1 MDIYERVK
9 QLEKM
14 LEELMNRLNN
24 IEEKL
29 RTLGI
34 EQPTLSIASQLVIAF
49 SMPAIQALEASRRAI
64 AAISKLSII
73 DPINE
78 AIIEVLSSCEALNIS
93 EITRRV
99 RVLRGSASR
108 RIIRERLKR
117 LETLDIV
124 VNVGSNDRPKYML
137 NECIQQMIQYEQV
150 KETSVYSSNRI

>member
-1 MDIYERVK
+1 LDIYERIK
-9 QLEKM
+9 RLEKM

-64 AAISKLSII
+64 AAISKLSVI

-78 AIIEVLSSCEALNIS
+78 AIIEVLSSCEALSIS

-117 LETLDIV
+117 LEILDIV
-124 VNVGSNDRPKYML
+124 VNVGSSDRPKYIL
-137 NECIQQMIQYEQV
+137 NECIQ
-150 KETSVYSSNRI
+150 

>member
-9 QLEKM
+9 RLEKM

-64 AAISKLSII
+64 AAISKLSVI

-78 AIIEVLSSCEALNIS
+78 AIIEVLSNCEALSIS

-117 LETLDIV
+117 LEILDIV
-124 VNVGSNDRPKYML
+124 VNVGSSDRPKYIL
-137 NECIQQMIQYEQV
+137 NECIQ
-150 KETSVYSSNRI
+150 

>member
-1 MDIYERVK
+1 VVFLDIYERVK
-9 QLEKM
+9 RLEKM

-64 AAISKLSII
+64 AAISKLSVI

-78 AIIEVLSSCEALNIS
+78 AIIEVLSSCETLSIS

-108 RIIRERLKR
+108 RIIRERLKG
-117 LETLDIV
+117 LESLDIV
-124 VNVGSNDRPKYML
+124 VNVGNNDRPKYLL
-137 NECIQQMIQYEQV
+137 NECIQ
-150 KETSVYSSNRI
+150 

>member
-9 QLEKM
+9 RLEKM
-14 LEELMNRLNN
+14 LEELMNRLND

-29 RTLGI
+29 RTLGMG
-34 EQPTLSIASQLVIAF
+34 QPTLTIASQLVIAF
-49 SMPAIQALEASRRAI
+49 SMPAIQALEASRRAVT
-64 AAISKLSII
+64 AINKLSVI

-78 AIIEVLSSCEALNIS
+78 AIIEVLSNCETLSIS

-99 RVLRGSASR
+99 RVLRGTASR

-124 VNVGSNDRPKYML
+124 VNIGSNDRPKYML
-137 NECIQQMIQYEQV
+137 NECVQ
-150 KETSVYSSNRI
+150 

>member
-1 MDIYERVK
+1 MDIYERIK
-9 QLEKM
+9 RLEKM

-64 AAISKLSII
+64 AAISKLSVI

-78 AIIEVLSSCEALNIS
+78 AIIEVLSSCEALSIS

-117 LETLDIV
+117 LEILDIV
-124 VNVGSNDRPKYML
+124 VNVGSSDRPKYIL
-137 NECIQQMIQYEQV
+137 NECIQ
-150 KETSVYSSNRI
+150 

>member
-9 QLEKM
+9 RLEKM

-64 AAISKLSII
+64 AAISKLSVI

-78 AIIEVLSSCEALNIS
+78 AIIEVLSSCEALSIS

-117 LETLDIV
+117 LEILDIV
-124 VNVGSNDRPKYML
+124 VNVGSSDRPKYIL
-137 NECIQQMIQYEQV
+137 NECIQ
-150 KETSVYSSNRI
+150 